1 MMQQDE
7 SDAPSKETQIDPLR
21 ARLQR
26 ALSFHQAG
34 QFAQAA
40 VLYGEILTA
49 DPDHFDALQLSGL
62 IAYEFRNL
70 EEAEL
75 FFLKALCIRAD
86 IASVYSN
93 YGLVLHGLNRHAD
106 AIVTYDMALARD
118 PTLCVTYM
126 NRGVAL
132 ANLKVFADAVASY
145 DKAITI
151 APDYAEAFS
160 NRGNARRD
168 MQRLEQ
174 ALQDFDMA
182 IALKP
187 DYADAYN
194 NRGNVLCDM
203 KEFAAAIRSYD
214 IAIVLTPEDGN
225 PYGNRGNVERR
236 LLRFSAANASFDQ
249 SMAIRPDYASDY
261 INRGNV
267 LYDMKSFHDAVR
279 SYDKGIMIEPRSVEG
294 HAYRGAALHELK
306 RFDEAAANFE
316 MAIAIKPDYAEAY
329 NKQGNLLRTI
339 QQFSAALACFD
350 RAIWIKPEDAEAL
363 NNRSN
368 ALRDLH
374 RFDEALSS
382 CDAAIAIKPDYAEA
396 FSNRAFTLYDQERLD
411 EALWSCDQA
420 ISIKPDLVEAWLNRA
435 KVLQDLK
442 RFDEAVT
449 TLNKA
454 ACIDATNAEIYHNLS
469 HLLLLLGHFE
479 DGLAFYEWR
488 KKSAE
493 PKGSRSF
500 SKPLWT
506 GREDLF
512 QKTILVHWEQGLGDT
527 IQFCRYI
534 RLLSERG
541 AKVLFA
547 PQKPLRRLLRALD
560 GLCEIVD
567 EDDPS
572 LAFDFHCPLLSL
584 PLAFETLVSDIP
596 ARETY
601 LRAEVARVAKWKVII
616 GDRGLRIGVCWQGST
631 GKIDAGRSFSL
642 GQFQALSQ
650 IPGLRLISLHKG
662 AGEAQLAGIPQGMSV
677 ETLGPDFDSGP
688 DAFLDTAAVMMCCD
702 LVVTSDTAVAH
713 LAGALGV
720 KTWVAVKHVPDWRW
734 FLDRSDS
741 PWYPSMRLF
750 RQHSHGDWNGV
761 FRDIGAALRGDEGRV
776 TPDAASLPCAF
787 SK

>member
-1 MMQQDE
+1 MTQEDD
-7 SDAPSKETQIDPLR
+7 SDARLKAMQIDPSR
-21 ARLQR
+21 SKLQR

-40 VLYGEILTA
+40 VLYGEILAA
-49 DPDHFDALQLSGL
+49 DPNHFDALQLSGL
-62 IAYEFRNL
+62 IAYESRNL
-70 EEAEL
+70 QEAEI
-75 FFLKALCIRAD
+75 FFLKALGVRKD

-106 AIVTYDMALARD
+106 AILNYDLALARD
-118 PTLCVTYM
+118 PTLFVTYM

-132 ANLKVFADAVASY
+132 ANLRLFTDAVVSY
-145 DKAITI
+145 DQAIII
-151 APDYAEAFS
+151 ASDYAEAFS
-160 NRGNARRD
+160 NRGNALRD
-168 MQRLEQ
+168 MQNFDH
-174 ALQDFDMA
+174 ALQNFEVA

-187 DYADAYN
+187 EYADANN

-203 KEFAAAIRSYD
+203 KEFAAAIRSYNV
-214 IAIVLTPEDGN
+214 AIELSPQDPNT
-225 PYGNRGNVERR
+225 YGNRGNAERYLR
-236 LLRFSAANASFDQ
+236 RFSEANASFDLA
-249 SMAIRPDYASDY
+249 MAIRPDCASDY

-267 LYDMKSFHDAVR
+267 LYDMKSFHDAVT
-279 SYDKGIMIEPRSVEG
+279 SYERGIMIEPQSVEG
-294 HAYRGAALHELK
+294 HVYRGAALLELK
-306 RFDEAAANFE
+306 RFEDAAANFQL
-316 MAIAIKPDYAEAY
+316 AIAIKPDYAEAY
-329 NKQGNLLRTI
+329 NMQGNLLRTI
-339 QQFSAALACFD
+339 QRFTDALACFD

-368 ALRDLH
+368 ALRDLY
-374 RFDEALSS
+374 RLDEALLS

-396 FSNRAFTLYDQERLD
+396 FSNRAFTLYDQERFD
-411 EALWSCDQA
+411 EALWNCDQA
-420 ISIKPDLVEAWLNRA
+420 ISLKPDLVEAWLNRA
-435 KVLQDLK
+435 KVLQELK
-442 RFDEAVT
+442 RFDEAIT
-449 TLNKA
+449 NLNKA
-454 ACIDATNAEIYHNLS
+454 ACIDPASAEIYHNLS

-493 PKGSRSF
+493 PKGNRSF
-500 SKPLWT
+500 NKPLWT
-506 GREDLF
+506 GKEDLF
-512 QKTILVHWEQGLGDT
+512 HKTILVHWEQGLGDT
-527 IQFCRYI
+527 LQFCRYI

-547 PQKPLRRLLRALD
+547 PQKPLRRLLATLD

-567 EDDPS
+567 EDDPC

-584 PLAFETLVSDIP
+584 PLAFKTLFSEIP
-596 ARETY
+596 ARDAY
-601 LRAEVARVAKWKVII
+601 LLADGARVEKWKAII
-616 GDRGLRIGVCWQGST
+616 GDTGFRVGVCWQGST

-642 GQFQALSQ
+642 REFQALSQ

-662 AGEAQLAGIPQGMSV
+662 AGEAQLADIPEGMSV
-677 ETLGPDFDSGP
+677 ETLGSEFDSGP

-761 FRDIGAALRGDEGRV
+761 FRDIGAAIQDEFGTR
-776 TPDAASLPCAF
+776 
-787 SK
+787 